1 MYEARGLY
9 NIKLVLESICKF
21 VSKCESKHVLMEDV
35 YLSSWSDI
43 TFVISK
49 NKTKLDNFWNIY
61 LFTTAKPGNVS
72 IDIQN
77 KKYTCSL
84 KKTVEKMIPQTGY
97 LSTFVDFC
105 LI

>member
-1 MYEARGLY
+1 MFIFLPRVIL
-9 NIKLVLESICKF
+9 LL
-21 VSKCESKHVLMEDV
+21 
-35 YLSSWSDI
+35 LSQ
-43 TFVISK
+43 K

-77 KKYTCSL
+77 KKYTCSF